1 MLQLGLSWYL
11 GARVNDSFNLNR
23 FVAAQDKVYSEVCA
37 ELKNGLKRSHWMWFI
52 FPQIKGLGLSEMSR
66 RYSIASVEEAAAYL
80 EHPVLGPRLRECTN
94 LVLATEGRSIH
105 QILGSPDDRKFHSCM
120 TLFASAAPDEPLFR
134 MALAKFFA
142 GVMDDGTLAQ
152 L

>member
-1 MLQLGLSWYL
+1 MLQPGISWFP
-11 GARVNDSFNLNR
+11 GARVNDAFNLNR
-23 FVAAQDKVYSEVCA
+23 FVAAQGKVYSEVCA
-37 ELKNGLKRSHWMWFI
+37 ELKTGLKQSHWMWFI

-66 RYSIASVEEAAAYL
+66 RYSIASIEEATAYL
-80 EHPVLGPRLRECTN
+80 EHPVLGPRLRHCTK

-120 TLFASAAPDEPLFR
+120 TLFARAAPGEPLFR
-134 MALAKFFA
+134 LALEKFFDGA
-142 GVMDDGTLAQ
+142 IDDGTLAQ